1 MYVENVD
8 IKLNI
13 YLNICL
19 TAQKLVLSRK
29 KIPEM
34 NPKQ

>member
-1 MYVENVD
+1 MYMENVD

-13 YLNICL
+13 YL
-19 TAQKLVLSRK
+19 TARKLVLSRK